1 MVLKILSE
9 NTFCSEFNKK
19 CTKGFLRRLRTKNSA
34 SQDSRMKEKI
44 AWEEIKL
51 HTLKHPHQHHNLLI

>member
-1 MVLKILSE
+1 MH
-9 NTFCSEFNKK
+9 
-19 CTKGFLRRLRTKNSA
+19 KGFLRRLRTKNSA